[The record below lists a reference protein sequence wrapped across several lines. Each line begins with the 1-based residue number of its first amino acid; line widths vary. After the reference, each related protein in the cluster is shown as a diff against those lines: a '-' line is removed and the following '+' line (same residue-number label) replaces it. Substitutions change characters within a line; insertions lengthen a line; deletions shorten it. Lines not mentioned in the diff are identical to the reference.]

1 MFMRYV
7 HVHWH
12 PALLP
17 IALMFKYIIKE
28 PTEWISRSQNGG
40 SVSSE
45 MVAQSCR
52 TSGSIGSVILNLCR
66 RLAMNGEMHF
76 ILHRSKNLFVEAAVL
91 S

>member
-1 MFMRYV
+1 MC
-7 HVHWH
+7 
-12 PALLP
+12 
-17 IALMFKYIIKE
+17 KYIIKDASKWL
-28 PTEWISRSQNGG
+28 TSDRNGR

-76 ILHRSKNLFVEAAVL
+76 FFTEAKNLFGEAAVL